1 MIKPKKITPVFTS
14 ILVTFDKY
22 ESPETIANTNI
33 IDPAKSKI
41 LVKEYQTVLAV
52 GGSVRIVKSG
62 DKIAINPMKYAKFK
76 QVYQKNSLR
85 NDVDQFQKEIVGFDF
100 PTIEVDGKELML
112 LDERD
117 VLYIV
122 DEEYDDGEIPEKLIN
137 NN

>member
-52 GGSVRIVKSG
+52 GGSVRTVKSG